1 MADIVGLSPLEAII
15 KSIQDKMGLL
25 SQAEKEKLAEK
36 VKEQAAKDRKEQEG
50 GEEFDPETSWKEV
63 FNPANYAEEEIS
75 KLWLIL
81 GVGVLVLFALK
92 D

>member
-25 SQAEKEKLAEK
+25 SQAEKDKLADK
-36 VKEQAAKDRKEQEG
+36 VKEAAEKDRKEQEG
-50 GEEFDPETSWKEV
+50 GKPFDPEESWKDI
-63 FNPANYAEEEIS
+63 FPDEIDS
-75 KLWLIL
+75 GKALLFVGL
-81 GVGVLVLFALK
+81 GVLVFLALK